1 MSSFRGLAI
10 RVATGNGD
18 PIHSHHQESK
28 LNKQSNDHGITRRAI
43 MSSAALGIAAAG
55 TAPIATAFAAAP
67 PPTGP
72 ASPQLTP
79 AQALAALKRGNQE
92 FLAGRPVTQD
102 TDGRR
107 RLAIARAQ
115 YPIAVL
121 VSCSDSRVPPELLFG
136 RGLGQL
142 FIIRNAGNTI
152 DTVAMGSLEYAVA
165 ELNVPLVVV
174 MGHER
179 CGAVAAAVSVV
190 TEGATFPGSIGQ
202 MVEPIIP
209 AVLDARRAN
218 PGDLLDASV
227 RANVSRTVKRLREFS
242 EPLILDRLRQN
253 KLRIVGARYDLDDG
267 TVDFFDEG

>member
-1 MSSFRGLAI
+1 MNELLKNGGL
-10 RVATGNGD
+10 
-18 PIHSHHQESK
+18 
-28 LNKQSNDHGITRRAI
+28 TRRAVI
-43 MSSAALGIAAAG
+43 SSAALGLAAAA
-55 TAPIATAFAAAP
+55 TAPLASRASAAAP
-67 PPTGP
+67 PDVAAP
-72 ASPQLTP
+72 APPSLTP
-79 AQALAALKRGNQE
+79 DQALAALKQGNRD
-92 FLAGRPVTQD
+92 FLSGRPIRQD

-107 RLAIARAQ
+107 RLEIARSQ
-115 YPIAVL
+115 HPIAVL

-136 RGLGQL
+136 RGLGEL

-190 TEGATFPGSIGQ
+190 EDGTKFPGSIGQ

-209 AVLDARRAN
+209 AVLDARRNRPA
-218 PGDLLDASV
+218 DLLDASV
-227 RANVSRTVKRLREFS
+227 RANVSRTVARMRQFS
-242 EPLILDRLRQN
+242 EPMVLDRLRER

>member
-1 MSSFRGLAI
+1 MDSESHEKGL
-10 RVATGNGD
+10 
-18 PIHSHHQESK
+18 
-28 LNKQSNDHGITRRAI
+28 TRRAA
-43 MSSAALGIAAAG
+43 MSTAALGLAAAA
-55 TAPIATAFAAAP
+55 TAPIAGRAFAAAP
-67 PPTGP
+67 PDPPRP
-72 ASPQLTP
+72 APPSLTP
-79 AQALAALKRGNQE
+79 DQALAALKKGNRD
-92 FLAGRPVTQD
+92 FLAGRPNLQD
-102 TDGRR
+102 PDGRR
-107 RLAIARAQ
+107 RLEIARAQ

-136 RGLGQL
+136 RGLGEL

-190 TEGATFPGSIGQ
+190 EDGTTFPGSIGN

-209 AVLDARRAN
+209 AVLDARRNRPA
-218 PGDLLDASV
+218 DLLDASV
-227 RANVSRTVKRLREFS
+227 RANVSRTVGRLREFS
-242 EPLILDRLRQN
+242 EPLVLDRLRDR

-267 TVDFFDEG
+267 NVDFFDEG